1 MKCHTFNVLGHVSF
15 PIKLLDCCDHLHCSS
30 SKTVIPSPSFLLFSL
45 EANDKKE
52 MSHIWESATGR
63 MLYLLTLMS
72 CGDVFRVWKQSN
84 ISKSNLVLG
93 WLLRYWLNRKTG
105 ILPALSSEA
114 FYRAWTWPTHIQCAF
129 FSKPDSGPIFIKEA
143 ICSVWTLRSRFSV
156 TDVLRSV
163 WRDEILLSL
172 LDHALV
178 TPCHRKCQACILN
191 PPVLHLVYWW

>member
-45 EANDKKE
+45 EANNKKE

-129 FSKPDSGPIFIKEA
+129 FSKPDSGPIL
-143 ICSVWTLRSRFSV
+143 LRRRFAACGHYGADFLLPMYYAVCDETRFSSLFWI
-156 TDVLRSV
+156 TLSSLHATESV
-163 WRDEILLSL
+163 KP
-172 LDHALV
+172 AF
-178 TPCHRKCQACILN
+178 
-191 PPVLHLVYWW
+191 